1 MLYNFLAT
9 LLPLDDEFVVRQATQ
24 AAISS
29 SLLVVS
35 SKFEAGVHGQQKEGY
50 VCEHGEDA
58 LELVLREHI
67 LRELIV
73 LS

>member
-9 LLPLDDEFVVRQATQ
+9 LLPLDYEFVIRQAAQ

-29 SLLVVS
+29 SLFVVS
-35 SKFEAGVHGQQKEGY
+35 SKFETGVHGEQKEGDI
-50 VCEHGEDA
+50 CEHGEDA
-58 LELVLREHI
+58 LELVLCEHV

-73 LS
+73 LT